1 MKMTDMAAFGNNK
14 RLVLN
19 NSYLLLMLFVLTG
32 AEEGYHDNCVIPVTN
47 RVLKLRRHS
56 VGQK

>member
-32 AEEGYHDNCVIPVTN
+32 AEEDYHDNCVFLVTN
-47 RVLKLRRHS
+47 TEVVRKVYWI
-56 VGQK
+56 